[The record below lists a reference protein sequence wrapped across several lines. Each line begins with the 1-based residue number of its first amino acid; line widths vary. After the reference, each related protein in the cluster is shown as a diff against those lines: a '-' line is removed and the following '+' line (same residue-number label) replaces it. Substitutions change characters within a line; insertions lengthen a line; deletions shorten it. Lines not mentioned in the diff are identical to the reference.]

1 MGVAENFRA
10 FRDEYVLS
18 QTTMDSIS
26 YRYKRITRQLNTDF
40 WNTTSDTAHSLYIG
54 SYGRDTA
61 AKGVSD
67 IDIYFKLPYSVYTQ
81 YNAYTVN
88 GQSALLQAVR
98 VSIENTYS
106 TTALKG
112 DGQVVIVPFTDG
124 ITFEI
129 LPGFANTD
137 GTITFPDSN
146 DGGSW
151 KTCDPQA
158 EMSAFA
164 SRNSDANHNLKAI
177 CRMARIW
184 KSQNTVPM
192 SGMLIDTLAYQF
204 IDGWAYKDK
213 SYLYHDWLVRDFFH
227 YLWQTDINQ
236 EWWRA
241 PGSGSWVHKN
251 GSFRIKAK
259 DAYEA
264 AAEAIRH
271 EAAGEK
277 WAARQDWQLIFGTTY
292 NEY

>member
-1 MGVAENFRA
+1 MGVAENFHA
-10 FRDEYVLS
+10 FRDEYVLP
-18 QTTMDSIS
+18 QATMDSIS

-40 WNTTSDTAHSLYIG
+40 WSTTSETAHSLYIG

-67 IDIYFKLPYSVYTQ
+67 VDIYFRLPSDLYQQ
-81 YNAYTVN
+81 YNVHQGN

-98 VSIENTYS
+98 NSMRNTYS
-106 TTALKG
+106 STALKG
-112 DGQVVIVPFTDG
+112 DGQVVIVNFTDG
-124 ITFEI
+124 VTFEV
-129 LPGFANTD
+129 LPGFLNNSNTV
-137 GTITFPDSN
+137 TFPDSN

-158 EMSAFA
+158 EMNAFA
-164 SRNSDANHNLKAI
+164 SRNSDTNHNLKTI

-184 KSQNTVPM
+184 KDHNAVPM

-204 IDGWAYKDK
+204 IDSWAHKDK
-213 SYLYHDWLVRDFFH
+213 SYLYHDFLARDFF
-227 YLWQTDINQ
+227 YFLWQTDVNQ

-241 PGSGSWVHKN
+241 PGSGSWVHKT

-264 AAEAIRH
+264 ALAAIQH
-271 EAAGEK
+271 ETVGEK
-277 WAARQDWQLIFGTTY
+277 WAACQDWQLIFGTTY
-292 NEY
+292 HAY